1 MTAPAALARLSA
13 ARRGV
18 SMLFIANALV
28 FATIVTRYPE
38 LKDRFDLGELT
49 FGLMVACGPVGSV
62 IGSLFAGRLVNRLG
76 AVPVAVTSSVLLGAL
91 LAVAG
96 FAGTPVVLGVVLFA
110 IGFGDATGD
119 VGNNAH
125 GLAIQ
130 RQMGRS
136 IINGLHG
143 AWSAGA
149 IAGALLGA
157 LALQLAIPIH
167 VHLPVMGVIIMVGS
181 LGALPLVRTHAAPPS
196 PPAQQSHPHRHRRIS
211 AILVAACAV
220 AAIGAFLEDLGSTWG
235 GVYVVAETGAGVAEA
250 AIPFAAL
257 MGALTLGRFASDAL
271 VDRIGAVGTVRVGS
285 MAAFVGLV
293 AAVFAPHTWVVA
305 VALGLLGLGIAP
317 MIPLAMDAA
326 ERAPGLDPGTGLAA
340 AATVMR
346 LGLLASP
353 LLVGAIAEWAGLRIA
368 IAVCLLVPAVAL
380 MLAGRLRSP
389 EPLAAPPRGRPR
401 PVTTRAQQHPR
412 AAEAGGLAGGRLAFG
427 NDEPDSDRGRV
438 HRR

>member
-1 MTAPAALARLSA
+1 MTAARN
-13 ARRGV
+13 GV
-18 SMLFIANALV
+18 AVLFIANALV

-38 LKDRFDLGELT
+38 LKDQFGLTELT

-62 IGSLFAGRLVNRLG
+62 VGSLLAGRLVARLG
-76 AVPVAVTSSVLLGAL
+76 AVPVAVTSSAVLGGL
-91 LAVAG
+91 LITAG
-96 FAGTPVVLGVVLFA
+96 FAGTPVLFATVLFA

-130 RQMGRS
+130 RMLGRS

-157 LALQLAIPIH
+157 LALQLSIPIS
-167 VHLPVMGVIIMVGS
+167 VHLPVMGIGIIVGS
-181 LGALPLVRTHAAPPS
+181 LAALPLVRLRTPPMPAPETAGS
-196 PPAQQSHPHRHRRIS
+196 PRHRRIS
-211 AILVAACAV
+211 AILIAACAI
-220 AAIGAFLEDLGSTWG
+220 AAIGAFLEDVGSTWG
-235 GVYVVAETGAGVAEA
+235 GVYVVTETGAGAAEA

-271 VDRIGAVGTVRVGS
+271 VDRIGAVGTVRLGAA
-285 MAAFVGLV
+285 AAFVGLLT
-293 AAVFAPHTWVVA
+293 AVLAPQTWVVA
-305 VALGLLGLGIAP
+305 VGLGLLGLGIAP

-346 LGLLASP
+346 VGLLAAP
-353 LLVGAIAEWAGLRIA
+353 LVVGALAELTGLRLA
-368 IAVCLLVPAVAL
+368 IAACLLVPVAAL
-380 MLAGRLRSP
+380 LLAGRLRDP
-389 EPLAAPPRGRPR
+389 QPAATPRSADVG
-401 PVTTRAQQHPR
+401 H
-412 AAEAGGLAGGRLAFG
+412 
-427 NDEPDSDRGRV
+427 
-438 HRR
+438 

>member
-1 MTAPAALARLSA
+1 MTAPITLARVSA

-18 SMLFIANALV
+18 SMLFVANALV

-38 LKDRFDLGELT
+38 LKDRFGLGELA

-62 IGSLFAGRLVNRLG
+62 VGSLLAGRLVNRLG
-76 AVPVAVTSSVLLGAL
+76 AVPVAVTSSAILGAL
-91 LAVAG
+91 LVGAG
-96 FAGTPVVLGVVLFA
+96 FAGTPVVLAVVLFA

-130 RQMGRS
+130 RLIGRS

-157 LALQLAIPIH
+157 LALQFAIPIS
-167 VHLPVMGVIIMVGS
+167 VHLPVMGAVIIAGS
-181 LGALPLVRTHAAPPS
+181 LGALPLVRLRTEPAPRS
-196 PPAQQSHPHRHRRIS
+196 EHPHSRRHGRLS
-211 AILVAACAV
+211 AMFIAACAI

-271 VDRIGAVGTVRVGS
+271 VDRIGAVGTVQVGAV
-285 MAAFVGLV
+285 AAFVGLV
-293 AAVFAPHTWVVA
+293 TAVFAPETWVVA
-305 VALGLLGLGIAP
+305 VGLGLLGLGIAP
-317 MIPLAMDAA
+317 MIPLAMDAS

-346 LGLLASP
+346 VGLLASP
-353 LLVGAIAEWAGLRIA
+353 LFVGAIAEWAGLRLA
-368 IAVCLLVPAVAL
+368 IAVCLLVPAAAL
-380 MLAGRLRSP
+380 LLAGRLRHP
-389 EPLAAPPRGRPR
+389 EA
-401 PVTTRAQQHPR
+401 
-412 AAEAGGLAGGRLAFG
+412 
-427 NDEPDSDRGRV
+427 
-438 HRR
+438 

>member
-1 MTAPAALARLSA
+1 
-13 ARRGV
+13 
-18 SMLFIANALV
+18 MLFIANALV

-38 LKDRFDLGELT
+38 LKEQFGLSELT

-62 IGSLFAGRLVNRLG
+62 AGSVVAGRLVARLG
-76 AVPVAVTSSVLLGAL
+76 AVPVAVTSSAILGAL
-91 LAVAG
+91 LMVAG
-96 FAGTPVVLGVVLFA
+96 FADGPVTLGAVLFA

-130 RQMGRS
+130 RLMGRS

-157 LALQLAIPIH
+157 MALQLSIPIDI
-167 VHLPVMGVIIMVGS
+167 HLSVMGVLIVVGS
-181 LGALPLVRTHAAPPS
+181 LCALPLVRLHTTT
-196 PPAQQSHPHRHRRIS
+196 PPATVRSEVHRRGRFS
-211 AILVAACAV
+211 AVLVAACAL

-235 GVYVVAETGAGVAEA
+235 GVYVAAETGAVGAEA

-257 MGALTLGRFASDAL
+257 MGALTVGRFASDAL
-271 VDRIGAVGTVRVGS
+271 VDRIGPVWTLRLGS
-285 MAAFVGLV
+285 VAAFLGLV
-293 AAVFAPHTWVVA
+293 TAVSAPNTWVVA
-305 VALGLLGLGIAP
+305 VGLGLVGLGIAP

-326 ERAPGLDPGTGLAA
+326 DRAPGLAAGTGLAA

-353 LLVGAIAEWAGLRIA
+353 LLVGAIAEWVGLRVA
-368 IAVCLLVPAVAL
+368 IAVCLIVPAVAL
-380 MLAGRLRSP
+380 VLAGLVRGADRVATSP
-389 EPLAAPPRGRPR
+389 PAEGMSAEPR
-401 PVTTRAQQHPR
+401 
-412 AAEAGGLAGGRLAFG
+412 
-427 NDEPDSDRGRV
+427 
-438 HRR
+438 